1 MVNVGLCFFVNK
13 FFFFLFASCTFFT
26 EARTRINQD
35 SHRVTSAPKIQKV
48 NKQIP
53 PHAIPVARVPSQTKA
68 VLDAPRAMLE
78 KQEHHVLP
86 AFLVCTAKAKMMM
99 VLLRMVRLVL
109 HVQLGI
115 LRGKEIPNAK
125 RVKQA
130 SSATPL
136 VPVIAK
142 HVWEDTIVKRIRQN

>member
-1 MVNVGLCFFVNK
+1 MVKWLALFFLLTLFFPICFFSV
-13 FFFFLFASCTFFT
+13 FFT
-26 EARTRINQD
+26 EARTRVNQE

-48 NKQIP
+48 NKQIL
-53 PHAIPVARVPSQTKA
+53 PHAIPVVRVSSQTKA

-115 LRGKEIPNAK
+115 LRGKEVPNVK

-130 SSATPL
+130 SLATPL
-136 VPVIAK
+136 VPLFAK
-142 HVWEDTIVKRIRQN
+142 HVWKVTIVKRIRTN

>member
-1 MVNVGLCFFVNK
+1 MVILLTT
-13 FFFFLFASCTFFT
+13 FFLPHLLFLCTFFT
-26 EARTRINQD
+26 EARTRINQE

-48 NKQIP
+48 NKQIL
-53 PHAIPVARVPSQTKA
+53 PHAIPVVRVPSQTKA
-68 VLDAPRAMLE
+68 VLDAPRAMLG

-99 VLLRMVRLVL
+99 VLLLMVRLVL

-115 LRGKEIPNAK
+115 PRGKEVPSAK
-125 RVKQA
+125 HAKLENT
-130 SSATPL
+130 ATLL

-142 HVWEDTIVKRIRQN
+142 HV

>member
-1 MVNVGLCFFVNK
+1 MVGFV
-13 FFFFLFASCTFFT
+13 FLLTTFFLPHLLFLCTFFT

-99 VLLRMVRLVL
+99 VLLLMVRLVL

-115 LRGKEIPNAK
+115 LRGKEVPNAK

-142 HVWEDTIVKRIRQN
+142 HVWKDTIVKRIRQN